1 MFVRIRIRSTV
12 AADEAADEGQ
22 QNCSQPYDYG
32 GDYAWNE
39 LPLTGVHVQMV
50 VVVVVV
56 VALWISWSTGTVVSR
71 WERWTGR

>member
-1 MFVRIRIRSTV
+1 MFVRIWIRSTV
-12 AADEAADEGQ
+12 AADEEQ
-22 QNCSQPYDYG
+22 QNCSQPYDCDC
-32 GDYAWNE
+32 DYAWNQ

-56 VALWISWSTGTVVSR
+56 LWISWSTGTVVSR